1 MTNQDQNQT
10 HFAETS
16 PVFESV
22 GPASTTPNEMPEAKE
37 AKNKS
42 KLPLVFGVAGVVL
55 LIFFVVLLLMIKQ
68 TMDGGQMNGGDNQDQ
83 FRQENGEVD
92 PLLEEIYDLDD
103 QLQSSDP
110 TIDEIPLPPV
120 DLELR
125 LDPKKR

>member
-22 GPASTTPNEMPEAKE
+22 GSTPAAPNEMVETKV

-42 KLPLVFGVAGVVL
+42 KLPLVFGVASVVL
-55 LIFFVVLLLMIKQ
+55 VVFFVALLLMIKQ
-68 TMDGGQMNGGDNQDQ
+68 TMDNGQMNGGDNQDQ
-83 FRQENGEVD
+83 SYQDNGDVD
-92 PLLEEIYDLDD
+92 PLLEEIYELDD
-103 QLQSSDP
+103 QLQTSDP